1 MIRLVTFD
9 LDGTL
14 WNLDGVIE
22 RAIGAM
28 NRWLASRAPAYAAVP
43 REEAD
48 ALHRAVLQAQP
59 ALAHDMSA
67 LRLAVLRSALEHAG
81 EPPDRA
87 ASLAE
92 GAFAEFLD
100 WRHRVTLFPDALPV
114 LGELRER
121 HTLAAL
127 TNGNADYQRLGL
139 DRYFAFGYSAADVG
153 ARKPH
158 PAMFRQALA
167 HASVPAAEAV
177 HVGDH
182 PVDDVQGAADVGMGT
197 VWVDLGG
204 AREPAVA
211 DAVVTALAALP
222 AALRA
227 LDAGG
232 GRLRHGLKATGATR
246 CDNLLR

>member
-22 RAIGAM
+22 RAIAAM
-28 NRWLASRAPAYAAVP
+28 NQWLASRAPAYATVP

-59 ALAHDMSA
+59 ALAHDISA
-67 LRLAVLRSALEHAG
+67 LRLAVLRSTLEHAG

-92 GAFAEFLD
+92 GAFVEFLD

-121 HTLAAL
+121 YTLAAL
-127 TNGNADYQRLGL
+127 TNGNADYRRLGL
-139 DRYFAFGYSAADVG
+139 DRYFAFGYSAADAG

-167 HASVPAAEAV
+167 HASVSAAEAV

-182 PVDDVQGAADVGMGT
+182 PVDDVQGARDAGMGT
-197 VWVDLGG
+197 VWVDLDGS
-204 AREPAVA
+204 REPPEAG
-211 DAVVTALAALP
+211 AVVTALAVLP

-232 GRLRHGLKATGATR
+232 TVSATDPRQAGRRA
-246 CDNLLR
+246 LLQG